1 MIPTDGITAL
11 LCITGHGEAHILF
24 LFIIIANYA
33 GKPLSFRD
41 AYKLHLIQLY
51 GTDFQ
56 RKESQQ
62 ANLAQERF
70 SCVYYMH
77 TYTYL
82 SIDQCIYISFPP
94 PPISQDLGGYFQRK
108 AVMDRQL
115 DVTEVHN
122 QRTLL
127 KGNCLGCP
135 GWACSNQLKGL

>member
-11 LCITGHGEAHILF
+11 LCIIGHGEAHILF

-56 RKESQQ
+56 KKESQQ
-62 ANLAQERF
+62 THLAQERF
-70 SCVYYMH
+70 SCVYYTH

-82 SIDQCIYISFPP
+82 SIDQCIYISFPSP
-94 PPISQDLGGYFQRK
+94 PVSQDLGGYFQRK
-108 AVMDRQL
+108 AVMDR
-115 DVTEVHN
+115 
-122 QRTLL
+122 
-127 KGNCLGCP
+127 
-135 GWACSNQLKGL
+135 